1 MRHPIKKTKSIMGRL
16 CLVDKLLMLFM
27 LVLFSYT
34 VFNILASPDGSNAV
48 DIIVRTSAAGIF
60 GYFMSGNFLT
70 GTTDTPGTPNDAEQS
85 TTDTNAKAYLTT
97 SDPLSGNSAINQIG
111 FTASKNTSD
120 AKSGDASFWA
130 DMSEPEKKSG
140 RTQIITVSV
149 IGLFSLV
156 ILIVARHYPDPSSE
170 LTAIMSQLR
179 DFVSASIGFLISSG
193 KNKAG

>member
-1 MRHPIKKTKSIMGRL
+1 MRHPIKKAKSIMGRL

-111 FTASKNTSD
+111 FTANENTSD
-120 AKSGDASFWA
+120 AKSGDASFRA

-170 LTAIMSQLR
+170 LTAIMS
-179 DFVSASIGFLISSG
+179 
-193 KNKAG
+193 